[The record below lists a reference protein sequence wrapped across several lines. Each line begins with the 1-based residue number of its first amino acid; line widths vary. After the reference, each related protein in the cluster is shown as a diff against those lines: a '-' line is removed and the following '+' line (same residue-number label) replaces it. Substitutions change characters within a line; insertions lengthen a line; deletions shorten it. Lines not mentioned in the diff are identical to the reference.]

1 MCTKNNS
8 FIKKIVF
15 SSIIILCSSGMSLV
29 AQSNIQVLDET
40 SMRAMMDANKM
51 NGKPSYQGI
60 NSKLVITTNDV
71 AVSKNDSAQIVKN
84 ILNLQDVFSCVF
96 LPSKH
101 SLVVKSKKQDAS
113 YKIIAVKGE
122 LTPFKLYITQNEE
135 IIYTEK
141 K

>member
-1 MCTKNNS
+1 
-8 FIKKIVF
+8 
-15 SSIIILCSSGMSLV
+15 MSLV
-29 AQSNIQVLDET
+29 AQSTVQVLDET
-40 SMRAMMDANKM
+40 SMRALMDANKM

-60 NSKLVITTNDV
+60 NSKLVITTNNAV
-71 AVSKNDSAQIVKN
+71 VSKNDSAQIVKN
-84 ILNLQDVFSCVF
+84 ILNLPDVFSCVY

-122 LTPFKLYITQNEE
+122 LTPFKVYITYNEE
-135 IIYTEK
+135 TFYTEK